1 MTKIK
6 PIQGMTTPRFADIAT
21 FFRLPIVKDLNQ
33 IDYCICGI
41 PWDGGT
47 TNRPGARHG
56 PREVRNAS
64 SLIRLYHPV
73 SLKSPYDY
81 YNVADIGDCPVNPAD
96 LQDSL
101 NKIENFLLSYWNG
114 EQKLWKAFWLMGFVF
129 QILFLYFLLVLLYFG
144 VLIGLTW
151 SIKVTIFL
159 LSNIYQIWIL
169 VSIWN
174 CAYNVRNKTWG
185 HLSRSI
191 VILNV
196 IFIILTYTGIVSFDY
211 QNIIQK
217 NS

>member
-1 MTKIK
+1 MKNNK
-6 PIQGMTTPRFADIAT
+6 
-21 FFRLPIVKDLNQ
+21 
-33 IDYCICGI
+33 Y
-41 PWDGGT
+41 
-47 TNRPGARHG
+47 
-56 PREVRNAS
+56 
-64 SLIRLYHPV
+64 
-73 SLKSPYDY
+73 
-81 YNVADIGDCPVNPAD
+81 
-96 LQDSL
+96 L
-101 NKIENFLLSYWNG
+101 NKIEIFLLSYWNG
-114 EQKLWKAFWLMGFVF
+114 DQKLWKAFWLMGFVF
-129 QILFLYFLLVLLYFG
+129 QILFLYFLLFLLYVG